1 MPPPAARRWV
11 TGATTDP
18 DPGAAVE
25 SVAIA
30 AALFVAYGVVS
41 RRLEST
47 LVTGPMAF
55 VAAGLLLGD
64 GGLVGAVVGFLGGAV
79 IDNAARRGVDR
90 RGVPPAV
97 DVRGRLCAFALSEL
111 LGGNGF
117 IAAFVAGSRSVRSHA
132 GSAPTQ
138 PTSPRTRASC

>member
-1 MPPPAARRWV
+1 
-11 TGATTDP
+11 
-18 DPGAAVE
+18 VE
-25 SVAIA
+25 SVAID

-79 IDNAARRGVDR
+79 IDNAARRGWID
-90 RGVPPAV
+90 GVFRQLSTFAV
-97 DVRGRLCAFALSEL
+97 AVCAFALSEL